1 MQELSSSN
9 VTRQKEAVEKA
20 DYLLS
25 LWEDEEPC
33 RTRLNRTVSN
43 TRPSS
48 PKIGQAV
55 LPVAEFTSAPYS
67 AKNHTFRMSGNEAFT
82 QGDYEAAVQQYSA
95 GLDVLRD
102 AETLYTNRAQAF
114 IKLQKYKE
122 AISDCDWA
130 LKARACYQRILEIEP
145 DRAAMVQEYL
155 TRVDLQEKKDIQEKE
170 AWEQLDKGNKGAVC
184 VCELLKN
191 LHKSA
196 ETIQYYFGG
205 VELLTNAVVDCA
217 GQTLFRLHNGFS
229 IINNNNTLSLTEF
242 SSTIYGR
249 AVCFSAQAMD
259 SKENQQVLIQCPS
272 SREHIVNLLGSGKG
286 SIREAC
292 LALLCLYVET
302 QYGRHLVI
310 ENLNMPM
317 LVENLWKCLS
327 GTPSSQTSA
336 LGILEHLAEEPR
348 NITESNQEWF
358 PQLVSVM
365 GRMATDDV
373 IRKEAACC
381 LECWD
386 AFLIAMERCTEGNY
400 RDVLYSLLGL
410 MINLS
415 SKPSPAVQE
424 CAGMAGRR
432 CMDLLSDPDGG
443 IITRSAGLLSTL
455 LPHSPAA
462 AQEVTQ
468 AGAVQKLLKL
478 LKAQNVG
485 QTTTRFSIKALAVC
499 TARSQDARA
508 QLLALDKRMRVLRRL
523 LAGSDEVAM
532 GNAAL
537 CLGHCVEERG
547 AASALLGSDVVPL
560 LLRLAGGDAGGA
572 GVQQNG
578 AVALGKLCNAEPRP
592 SAGGSLAES
601 NDTQEEKDKNK
612 IPQLAFHMNFI
623 LVRMREEQ
631 HPALCCQDLQH
642 IRLSLQS
649 TPFIPLEEHQEQ
661 EKKGENKDD
670 EKDNLIQHSKK
681 MVMKSD
687 LSQSESLT
695 LQMSHDTL
703 EESKSEDVPHGKH
716 FRRAIVAGSE
726 SQSAIM
732 VQNMRLLSPGLF
744 LSGLADVSDDDC
756 GTGNY
761 TAEMSLSLDSE
772 ILPGDSIPAL
782 GNLHVVISLKT
793 NSSQANLTIK
803 SCCISP
809 SAQPDQLNA
818 TCCLF
823 SRLPID
829 PRGIMLLPSDLSSSA
844 SFTIRLFQMTNHSTA
859 YLHCDLSVC
868 PRNHTDC
875 E

>member
-1 MQELSSSN
+1 MKNEAEDLERFLQRVDEISGLMQELSSSN

-55 LPVAEFTSAPYS
+55 LPNLNNSDLSSESFMKALEKDAAERSKRRRENEKIAN
-67 AKNHTFRMSGNEAFT
+67 AFRMSGNEAFT

-102 AETLYTNRAQAF
+102 AETLYTNRAQCNKKSVKAYVH
-114 IKLQKYKE
+114 KGKANLALQNYTE
-122 AISDCDWA
+122 
-130 LKARACYQRILEIEP
+130 ARACYQRILEIEP

-205 VELLTNAVVDCA
+205 VELLTNAIVDCA

-229 IINNNNTLSLTEF
+229 IINNNNTVRSCLSQ
-242 SSTIYGR
+242 SSAAPFMEELCVSVLRLWTQ
-249 AVCFSAQAMD
+249 VCRGNE
-259 SKENQQVLIQCPS
+259 ENQQVLIQCPS

-336 LGILEHLAEEPR
+336 LGILEHLAEEPRFQIHMRRNFTALFISPFAHLLR

-578 AVALGKLCNAEPRP
+578 AVALGKLCNAEPR
-592 SAGGSLAES
+592 
-601 NDTQEEKDKNK
+601 
-612 IPQLAFHMNFI
+612 HI
-623 LVRMREEQ
+623 LKLRE
-631 HPALCCQDLQH
+631 L
-642 IRLSLQS
+642 
-649 TPFIPLEEHQEQ
+649 
-661 EKKGENKDD
+661 
-670 EKDNLIQHSKK
+670 
-681 MVMKSD
+681 
-687 LSQSESLT
+687 
-695 LQMSHDTL
+695 
-703 EESKSEDVPHGKH
+703 HG
-716 FRRAIVAGSE
+716 
-726 SQSAIM
+726 
-732 VQNMRLLSPGLF
+732 L
-744 LSGLADVSDDDC
+744 
-756 GTGNY
+756 
-761 TAEMSLSLDSE
+761 E
-772 ILPGDSIPAL
+772 IL
-782 GNLHVVISLKT
+782 H
-793 NSSQANLTIK
+793 
-803 SCCISP
+803 SCMKLI
-809 SAQPDQLNA
+809 
-818 TCCLF
+818 T
-823 SRLPID
+823 
-829 PRGIMLLPSDLSSSA
+829 
-844 SFTIRLFQMTNHSTA
+844 
-859 YLHCDLSVC
+859 
-868 PRNHTDC
+868 
-875 E
+875 